1 MAATM
6 KCFIVLSLILVTTSA
21 IHISKKY
28 AHYKP
33 GYMRIPDWEKITSGQ
48 RKLKQ
53 KEPTLTFKTK
63 DGVLIKA
70 ECGIP
75 GSKTENHDT
84 KIDDGQEARPHQF
97 PWQVGIYMDGYFCT
111 GTIISKYEL

>member
-1 MAATM
+1 MM
-6 KCFIVLSLILVTTSA
+6 KYFIILALIFITTSA
-21 IHISKKY
+21 IHIPKNY

-33 GYMRIPDWEKITSGQ
+33 GYMRIPEWEKITSGQ

-53 KEPTLTFKTK
+53 KEPTLTFKPK
-63 DGVLIKA
+63 DGGLTRV

-75 GSKTENHDT
+75 GSKLDDRRA